1 MRLSELLKPDFIKIG
16 LKGKTKEELLQEIAD
31 FISIAHP
38 SVSKKD
44 AYQAMADREKK
55 GSTGLGNGLA
65 IPHGRSSKVDGMHL
79 VVIYDPEGKDFEAYD
94 KKPSHLF
101 FAAVTSENY
110 SPHEQLEVL
119 RIIAEIY
126 EKTDI
131 AMSISKVK
139 NKEDIYNLLLK
150 KEKEIS

>member
-1 MRLSELLKPDFIKIG
+1 MKLAELLKPEYVKIG
-16 LKGKTKEELLQEIAD
+16 LDGKNKEETLNNIVD
-31 FISIAHP
+31 FISDVHHIE
-38 SVSKKD
+38 KKE
-44 AYQAMADREKK
+44 AYKALSDREKK

-79 VVIYDPEGKDFEAYD
+79 IVIYDPKGKDFEAYD

-101 FAAVTSENY
+101 FAAITSEDY

-131 AMSISKVK
+131 SIEITKVK
-139 NKEDIYNLLLK
+139 SAQELYGLLLK
-150 KEKEIS
+150 KEEEIF